1 MTGRLI
7 IDGQDAFS
15 AYGVYV
21 TFGGHNELVSYPAL
35 KDVDANDWPDQ
46 HGIDPDL
53 SKPVLNLKESSIS
66 FANRG
71 PASGFHAFLSAIT
84 DEAYHTFNFASI
96 QRSFSLRYV
105 GCSSYDVHDGL
116 GLFTLK
122 MADDFPLDGYTYA
135 APVGGIAHASEFFLD
150 ETPFATYGITPL
162 QGCMAEVLKAR
173 DAKENLLINPGT
185 VTGVIYDGQE
195 VYFKSKEVRLN
206 LLARANTLTNLWR
219 NYDAF
224 LYDLIR
230 LNKRTLTVDGADYDC
245 YYKNANV
252 DVFLPA
258 HNWIKFSVTLEF
270 I

>member
-15 AYGVYV
+15 TYGAYV
-21 TFGGHNELVSYPAL
+21 TFGGYNELISYPAL

-46 HGIDPDL
+46 HGLDPDL
-53 SKPVLNLKESSIS
+53 SNPVLNLKESSIS

-84 DEAYHTFNFASI
+84 DEAYHTFNLASI

-116 GLFTLK
+116 GLFALK

-135 APVGGIAHASEFFLD
+135 APSDGIAHASNFSLD
-150 ETPFATYGITPL
+150 GIPFANYGITPL
-162 QGCMAEVLKAR
+162 QGCMSEVLKAR

-185 VTGVIYDGQE
+185 VPGVIYDGQE

-206 LLARANTLTNLWR
+206 LLIRANTLANLWR

-230 LNKRTLTVDGADYDC
+230 PNKRTLTVDGSDYDC

-252 DVFLPA
+252 DVFFPA
-258 HNWIKFSVTLEF
+258 HNWIKFSITLEF